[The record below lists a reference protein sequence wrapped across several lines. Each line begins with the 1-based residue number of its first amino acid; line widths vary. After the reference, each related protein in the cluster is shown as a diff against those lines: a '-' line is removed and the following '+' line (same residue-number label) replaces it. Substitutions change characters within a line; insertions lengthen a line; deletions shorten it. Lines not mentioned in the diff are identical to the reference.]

1 MILAVARKELKALFA
16 SPLAWIILAVVQFLL
31 GYLFLKQIDTYAQF
45 QAQAMRIP
53 GFRGVTEM
61 VGLLVFNIYSMLFF
75 VLVPLLGMRLIAEEK
90 RNQTM
95 TFLVSSPLSM
105 TEIVLGKFMG
115 LWLFLLLLL
124 ALAALMPLSLLAGG
138 TVDLGRLAAAFIGLA
153 LMAGTLSAVSL
164 YLSSLTVHPIVAGIT
179 AFCALLG
186 LALIGETLAEVLRS
200 AQWPAAK
207 GLVPLA
213 QVLSPLRALETFL
226 AGTIDSFSLAAPLL
240 LTAFFLTLTVRRLD
254 AARLRG

>member
-1 MILAVARKELKALFA
+1 MILSVARKELKTLFA

-31 GYLFLKQIDTYAQF
+31 GYLFLKQVDTYVQF

-53 GFRGVTEM
+53 GFRGATEM
-61 VGLLVFNIYSMLFF
+61 VGLLVFNVYSMLFF

-115 LWLFLLLLL
+115 LWLFLLLLV
-124 ALAALMPLSLLAGG
+124 AITTLMPLSLLAGG
-138 TVDLGRLAAAFIGLA
+138 TVDLGRIAAAFIGLV
-153 LMAGTLSAVSL
+153 LMAASLSAVSL

-186 LALIGETLAEVLRS
+186 LAVIGETLAEVLRG

-213 QVLSPLRALETFL
+213 QALSPLRALESFL
-226 AGTIDSFSLAAPLL
+226 AGTIDSFSVAAPLL